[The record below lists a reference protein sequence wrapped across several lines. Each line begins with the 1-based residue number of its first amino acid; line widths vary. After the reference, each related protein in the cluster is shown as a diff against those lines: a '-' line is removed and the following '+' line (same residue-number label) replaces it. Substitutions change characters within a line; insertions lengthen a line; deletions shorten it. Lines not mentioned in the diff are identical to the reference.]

1 MYKKY
6 KKKKGLKKEK
16 ERETSRMNKVPMIDK
31 FFLLKIGGR
40 KYIALQEQVQESEK
54 KKLR

>member
-31 FFLLKIGGR
+31 LFWLKIGGR
-40 KYIALQEQVQESEK
+40 KYI
-54 KKLR
+54 